1 MKTNRMIVATALTA
15 TLFALGACSNSDE
28 PNVNV
33 VDLTKP
39 IDLRMES
46 AVVTTRSLISEGATT
61 FEAGDKIGIYL
72 GAPGADDNPTAPASG
87 KYKNME
93 YTLGG
98 QSTPGGQG
106 GQAWTG
112 SPIYWQSAT
121 QKHTLYAYYP
131 FAGTPGTA
139 AADDKLPVSIAQD
152 QNADGGKGYK
162 AADYMW
168 KQVVVAPTNS
178 PVALTLDHGMSLIKV
193 TMTLGAGFD
202 KLSDVAALAPSI
214 RGSIYKAGT
223 WNLADGTIAATTA
236 DATYSAITP
245 YVVDKSADAA
255 APSLTYY
262 AIVMPGT
269 LFSNG
274 SEFVSLAATDGTT
287 YAYKLALS
295 GGGDLTTKAGE
306 YYHFN
311 LTANKA
317 GIALSS
323 FTIGAWA
330 TGTDENGNA
339 DMVVPQPQ
347 PKP

>member
-1 MKTNRMIVATALTA
+1 MKTNRMIVATAITA

-46 AVVTTRSLISEGATT
+46 AIVVTRSLISEGATT
-61 FEAGDKIGIYL
+61 FEAGDKVGIYL
-72 GAPGADDNPTAPASG
+72 GAPADNDNPTAPASG

-112 SPIYWQSAT
+112 APIYWQSAT

-131 FAGTPGTA
+131 FAGTHGTA
-139 AADDKLPVSIAQD
+139 AVDNKLPVSIAQD
-152 QNADGGKGYK
+152 QNADAGKGYK

-168 KQVVVAPTNS
+168 KRVVVAPTNS
-178 PVALTLDHGMSLIKV
+178 SVALTLDHRMSLIKV
-193 TMTLGAGFD
+193 TMTAGAGFD
-202 KLSDVAALAPSI
+202 ELSDVAKLTPSI

-223 WNLADGTIAATTA
+223 WNLADGTIAATTTGA
-236 DATYSAITP
+236 DATYSEITP

-287 YAYKLALS
+287 YAYKLALT
-295 GGGDLTTKAGE
+295 GGGNLATKAGE
-306 YYHFN
+306 YYHFT
-311 LTANKA
+311 LTAKKA
-317 GIALSS
+317 GIVLNA
-323 FTIGAWA
+323 FTIGKW
-330 TGTDENGNA
+330 TLGKDENGDA
-339 DMVVPQPQ
+339 DMVVPQP
-347 PKP
+347 

>member
-1 MKTNRMIVATALTA
+1 MKTSKMIVATALTA

-28 PNVNV
+28 PNV

-46 AVVTTRSLISEGATT
+46 AVVVTRSLISEGITT

-72 GAPGADDNPTAPASG
+72 GAPGADNTPTGLTSG
-87 KYKNME
+87 KYHNME

-98 QSTPGGQG
+98 QGGQT
-106 GQAWTG
+106 WTG

-131 FAGTPGTA
+131 FAGTHGTA
-139 AADDKLPVSIAQD
+139 PADGKLPVSIAAD
-152 QNADGGKGYK
+152 QHADAGKGYK

-168 KQVVVAPTNS
+168 KQAVVAPTNS
-178 PVALTLDHGMSLIKV
+178 SVALTLDHRMSLIKV
-193 TMTLGAGFD
+193 TMTKGAGFD
-202 KLSDVAALAPSI
+202 NLSDVAALAPSI

-223 WNLADGTIAATTA
+223 WNLADGTIAPTTTGT
-236 DATYSAITP
+236 DATHSAITP
-245 YVVDKSADAA
+245 YVVDKPAAAGADA
-255 APSLTYY
+255 SLTYY

-274 SEFVSLAATDGTT
+274 SEFVSLADADGTT
-287 YAYKLALS
+287 YAYKLALT
-295 GGGDLTTKAGE
+295 GGGNLTTKAGE
-306 YYHFN
+306 YYHFK

-323 FTIGAWA
+323 FTIGAW
-330 TGTDENGNA
+330 TPGPDESGDA
-339 DMVVPQPQ
+339 DMVVPNPKPQ
-347 PKP
+347 P

>member
-1 MKTNRMIVATALTA
+1 MKTSKMIVATALTA

-28 PNVNV
+28 PNV

-46 AVVTTRSLISEGATT
+46 AVVVTRSLISEGATT

-72 GAPGADDNPTAPASG
+72 GAPGADGNPTGLTSG

-98 QSTPGGQG
+98 QS
-106 GQAWTG
+106 WTG
-112 SPIYWQSAT
+112 APIYWQSAT

-131 FAGTPGTA
+131 FAGTHGTA
-139 AADDKLPVSIAQD
+139 PADNKLPVSIAAD
-152 QNADGGKGYK
+152 QHADAGKGYK

-168 KQVVVAPTNS
+168 KQAVVSPTNS
-178 PVALTLDHGMSLIKV
+178 AVALTLDHRMSLIKV
-193 TMTLGAGFD
+193 TMTQGNGFAD
-202 KLSDVAALAPSI
+202 LKEVAALAPSI

-223 WNLADGTIAATTA
+223 WNLADGTIAPTTTGT
-236 DATYSAITP
+236 DATHSAITP
-245 YVVDKSADAA
+245 YVVDNSAAGTDA
-255 APSLTYY
+255 SLTYY

-269 LFSNG
+269 LFGNG
-274 SEFVSLAATDGTT
+274 SEFVSLADADGTT
-287 YAYKLALS
+287 YAYKLALA

-306 YYHFN
+306 YYHFT

-323 FTIGAWA
+323 FSIGAWTA
-330 TGTDENGNA
+330 GPEENGDA
-339 DMVVPQPQ
+339 DMVVPQP
-347 PKP
+347 

>member
-1 MKTNRMIVATALTA
+1 MKTKTTIVATALTA

-28 PNVNV
+28 PNV

-72 GAPGADDNPTAPASG
+72 GAPGADNNPTAPASG

-98 QSTPGGQG
+98 QGGQG

-131 FAGTPGTA
+131 FAGTDGTA

-152 QNADGGKGYK
+152 QNANGGKGYK

-178 PVALTLDHGMSLIKV
+178 PVALTLDHRMSLIKV
-193 TMTLGAGFD
+193 TMTQGDGFAE
-202 KLSDVAALAPSI
+202 LSDVAALTPSI

-236 DATYSAITP
+236 DGTYSEITP
-245 YVVDKSADAA
+245 YVVDKSADVA

-269 LFSNG
+269 QFSDG
-274 SEFVSLAATDGTT
+274 SEFVSLAADDGTT
-287 YAYKLALS
+287 YAYKLALT
-295 GGGDLTTKAGE
+295 GGGDLATKAGE
-306 YYHFN
+306 YYHFT
-311 LTANKA
+311 LTAKQA
-317 GIALSS
+317 GIVLNA
-323 FTIGAWA
+323 FTIGAWKE
-330 TGTDENGNA
+330 GTDESGDA
-339 DMVVPQPQ
+339 DMVMP
-347 PKP
+347 

>member
-1 MKTNRMIVATALTA
+1 MKTSKMIVATALTA

-28 PNVNV
+28 PNV

-46 AVVTTRSLISEGATT
+46 AVVVTRSLISEGATT

-72 GAPGADDNPTAPASG
+72 GAPGADNTPTGLTSG
-87 KYKNME
+87 KYQNME

-98 QSTPGGQG
+98 QGGQT
-106 GQAWTG
+106 WTG

-131 FAGTPGTA
+131 FAGTHGTA
-139 AADDKLPVSIAQD
+139 PADGKLPVSIAANQH
-152 QNADGGKGYK
+152 ADAGKGYK

-168 KQVVVAPTNS
+168 VKAVVAPTNS
-178 PVALTLDHGMSLIKV
+178 SVALTLDHRMSLIKV
-193 TMTLGAGFD
+193 TMKKGAGFD

-223 WNLADGTIAATTA
+223 WNLADGTIAPTTTGT
-236 DATYSAITP
+236 DATHSAITP
-245 YVVDKSADAA
+245 YVVDNSTAGAADA
-255 APSLTYY
+255 SLTYY

-274 SEFVSLAATDGTT
+274 SEFVSLADADGTT
-287 YAYKLALS
+287 YAYKLALT
-295 GGGDLTTKAGE
+295 GGGNLTTKAGE
-306 YYHFN
+306 YYHFK

-317 GIALSS
+317 GIALDS
-323 FTIGAWA
+323 FTIGAWTA
-330 TGTDENGNA
+330 GPEENGDA
-339 DMVVPQPQ
+339 DMVVPNPKPQ
-347 PKP
+347 P

>member
-1 MKTNRMIVATALTA
+1 MIVATALTA

-28 PNVNV
+28 PNV

-46 AVVTTRSLISEGATT
+46 AVVVTRSLISEGATT

-72 GAPGADDNPTAPASG
+72 GAPADNDNPTAPASG

-93 YTLGG
+93 YMLD
-98 QSTPGGQG
+98 

-152 QNADGGKGYK
+152 QKANAGKGYK

-168 KQVVVAPTNS
+168 KQVVVPPTNS
-178 PVALTLDHGMSLIKV
+178 PVALTLDHRMSLIKV
-193 TMTLGAGFD
+193 TMTAGDGFD
-202 KLSDVAALAPSI
+202 ELSDVAALAPSI

-223 WNLADGTIAATTA
+223 WNLADGTIAAATA
-236 DATYSAITP
+236 DGTYDKITP

-274 SEFVSLAATDGTT
+274 SEFVSLAADDGTT

-295 GGGDLTTKAGE
+295 GGGDLATKAGE
-306 YYHFN
+306 YYHFT

-317 GIALSS
+317 GIALNT
-323 FTIGAWA
+323 FTIGAWKE
-330 TGTDENGNA
+330 GTDENGNA
-339 DMVVPQPQ
+339 DMVVPQP
-347 PKP
+347 

>member
-1 MKTNRMIVATALTA
+1 MKTKTTIVATALTTA
-15 TLFALGACSNSDE
+15 LFALGACSNSDE

-72 GAPGADDNPTAPASG
+72 GAPADNDTPTAPSSG
-87 KYKNME
+87 KYQNME

-106 GQAWTG
+106 AQSWTG

-121 QKHTLYAYYP
+121 QNHTLYAYYP
-131 FAGTPGTA
+131 FAGTDGTA
-139 AADDKLPVSIAQD
+139 AADDKLTVSIAQD
-152 QNADGGKGYK
+152 QNADAGKGYK

-168 KQVVVAPTNS
+168 KQAVVAPTNS
-178 PVALTLDHGMSLIKV
+178 SVALTLDHRMSLIKV
-193 TMTLGAGFD
+193 TMTAGDGFAN
-202 KLSDVAALAPSI
+202 LSDVAALTPSI
-214 RGSIYKAGT
+214 LGSIYKAGS
-223 WNLADGTIAATTA
+223 WNLADGTIAAATA
-236 DATYSAITP
+236 DGTYDKITP
-245 YVVDKSADAA
+245 YVADKSADAT

-269 LFSNG
+269 LFSDG
-274 SEFVSLAATDGTT
+274 SEFVSLAAADGTT
-287 YAYKLALS
+287 YAYKLSLT

-306 YYHFN
+306 YYHFT
-311 LTANKA
+311 LTAKQV
-317 GIALSS
+317 GIELTTFS
-323 FTIGAWA
+323 IGAWA
-330 TGTDENGNA
+330 AGADESGDA
-339 DMVVPQPQ
+339 DMVVSQP
-347 PKP
+347 

>member
-1 MKTNRMIVATALTA
+1 MIVATALTA

-28 PNVNV
+28 PNV

-46 AVVTTRSLISEGATT
+46 AVVVTRSLISEGATT

-72 GAPGADDNPTAPASG
+72 GAPADNDNPTAPASG

-93 YTLGG
+93 YTL
-98 QSTPGGQG
+98 G

-152 QNADGGKGYK
+152 QKANAGKGYK
-162 AADYMW
+162 DADYMW

-178 PVALTLDHGMSLIKV
+178 PVALTLDHRMSLIKV
-193 TMTLGAGFD
+193 TMKLGAGFNE
-202 KLSDVAALAPSI
+202 LSDVAALTPSI

-223 WNLADGTIAATTA
+223 WNLADGTIAPTTA
-236 DATYSAITP
+236 GSDATYSAITP
-245 YVVDKSADAA
+245 YVVDNSAAGTD
-255 APSLTYY
+255 PSLTYY

>member
-1 MKTNRMIVATALTA
+1 MKTSRIIVATAITA

-28 PNVNV
+28 PNV

-61 FEAGDKIGIYL
+61 FEAGDKVGIYL
-72 GAPGADDNPTAPASG
+72 GAPGADNNPTAPASG

-93 YTLGG
+93 YTLN
-98 QSTPGGQG
+98 

-112 SPIYWQSAT
+112 APIYWQSAT

-131 FAGTPGTA
+131 FAGNPGTA
-139 AADDKLPVSIAQD
+139 AADNKLPVSIAQD
-152 QNADGGKGYK
+152 QNANGGKGYK

-178 PVALTLDHGMSLIKV
+178 PVALTLNHGMSLIKV
-193 TMTLGAGFD
+193 TMTQGDGFAE
-202 KLSDVAALAPSI
+202 LSDVAALAPSI

-223 WNLADGTIAATTA
+223 WNLADGTIAATTTGA
-236 DATYSAITP
+236 DAAYSEITP
-245 YVVDKSADAA
+245 YVVDKSADVA

-269 LFSNG
+269 QFSDG
-274 SEFVSLAATDGTT
+274 SEFVSLAADDGTT
-287 YAYKLALS
+287 YAYKLALT
-295 GGGDLTTKAGE
+295 GGGDLATKAGE
-306 YYHFN
+306 YYHFT
-311 LTANKA
+311 LTAKKV
-317 GIALSS
+317 GIVLNA

-330 TGTDENGNA
+330 PGTDESGDA
-339 DMVVPQPQ
+339 DMVMP
-347 PKP
+347 